1 MSESDHK
8 DGCSTGCLT
17 SIIIICIFALIV
29 LFSEKNSPMIL
40 IMLFLGIGS
49 YCCIELSKTVKK
61 EKAVKHAYTDA
72 RALMLELNKDL
83 LSWRDTQRLSF
94 SENVSGK
101 VTILQISQAE
111 KKIAILRFNGITQS
125 ADLRVYNFSELK
137 SWKTKVQKTD
147 VNILLFTMPAITHLS
162 VELTFFYKNKII
174 EHSLTLFDINS
185 INEQEAAT
193 QHERLKHIQDFL
205 SYIKPESR

>member
-8 DGCSTGCLT
+8 DGCSAGCLT
-17 SIIIICIFALIV
+17 SVIIICIFALIV

-40 IMLFLGIGS
+40 IMLFLGIGA
-49 YCCIELSKTVKK
+49 YCCIELRKTVKK
-61 EKAVKHAYTDA
+61 EKALQHAYTDA

-83 LSWRDTQRLSF
+83 LSWRDAQRLSF
-94 SENVSGK
+94 SENVPGK
-101 VTILQISQAE
+101 ITILQISQAV

>member
-1 MSESDHK
+1 
-8 DGCSTGCLT
+8 
-17 SIIIICIFALIV
+17 
-29 LFSEKNSPMIL
+29 
-40 IMLFLGIGS
+40 
-49 YCCIELSKTVKK
+49 
-61 EKAVKHAYTDA
+61 
-72 RALMLELNKDL
+72 
-83 LSWRDTQRLSF
+83 
-94 SENVSGK
+94 
-101 VTILQISQAE
+101 
-111 KKIAILRFNGITQS
+111 TQS